1 MPYINQGQG
10 RAWDT
15 NACGA
20 YAIGY
25 YRWRTNNIPAGVG
38 DGLTGQAE
46 AMVTASADFVQGI
59 YEAIK
64 FGEAA
69 EELELNPDYSNPV
82 DMLTHLNALNG
93 VNASPYYNSDT
104 NFNDAFDE
112 LFNALAD
119 GLPNLITEIPNGQG
133 FFIAIGGV
141 VPNLHYVLAH
151 KAANGNW
158 DYIINPS
165 DGVINYNGGDG
176 FGNIPI
182 AAVPLGMPFLNA
194 GIWIPVV

>member
-10 RAWDT
+10 RAWST

-25 YRWRTNNIPAGVG
+25 YRWQTGKIPEVAGN
-38 DGLTGQAE
+38 GLTTQAQVL
-46 AMVTASADFVQGI
+46 VTASENFVQNNI
-59 YEAIK
+59 YADIQ
-64 FGEAA
+64 FGAA
-69 EELELNPDYSNPV
+69 APLGLNAAYSNPV
-82 DMLTHLNALNG
+82 NMLTHLNALNG